1 MPENADGP
9 DGGCVP
15 AEGEV
20 VNQVAVGWLLA
31 HQAAQGN
38 HLLPLHINPSQT
50 QFFLSFWAQKYKSH
64 KTYSSSGSRA
74 NFEYFFIVSIFPKVQ
89 KVKNGNLS

>member
-1 MPENADGP
+1 MNMNPNCKKQAAAVSVMPENADGP

-50 QFFLSFWAQKYKSH
+50 QICLSF
-64 KTYSSSGSRA
+64 
-74 NFEYFFIVSIFPKVQ
+74 
-89 KVKNGNLS
+89 